1 VLKNIKSIIFTLQRK
16 INSDEEGDFMFKRLL
31 TLLVSLILAISF
43 VLNGTVYADTLNLKS
58 KSAIL
63 MEANTGQILYEKDSH
78 KPLPPAS
85 VTKVMTLLLAIE
97 AIDSGKIKI
106 TDKVVT
112 SKHAFD
118 MGGTQIY
125 LEVGEEMTVDDLMKA
140 IAMNSA
146 NDASVALAEYIAG
159 TEENFVE
166 MMNKRA
172 KELGAKN
179 TTFKNATGL
188 PEEGHLTSVYDI
200 AMISRE
206 LVKHESIFKYLTNK
220 LDSLRNGKFSLINT
234 NKLLWRYKG
243 VDGIKT
249 GSTSEAL
256 YCMAATA
263 KRGDTRL
270 IAVVFGAPDS
280 ETRFSEAAKLL
291 DYGFANYESVKVASK
306 GQSFGNVKVFKGKK
320 QAVSVLCRDDEYI
333 LIKKG
338 EGKNIKTEV
347 ELKNA
352 VLAPLAKEVPIGTV
366 KITQDGKVIK
376 KFNIYPQE
384 VVEKA
389 NFFENLN
396 KVFIG
401 WLKYQ

>member
-1 VLKNIKSIIFTLQRK
+1 
-16 INSDEEGDFMFKRLL
+16 MFKRFL
-31 TLLVSLILAISF
+31 TMIISLIVSITFILDNAA
-43 VLNGTVYADTLNLKS
+43 YADTLNLKA

-63 MEANTGQILYEKDSH
+63 MEASSGQILYEKDSH

-97 AIDSGKIKI
+97 AIDSGKIKM

-125 LEVGEEMTVDDLMKA
+125 LEIGEEMTVDDLMKA

-188 PEEGHLTSVYDI
+188 PEEGHLTTVYDI
-200 AMISRE
+200 AMISQE

-280 ETRFSEAAKLL
+280 ETRFNETAKLL
-291 DYGFANYESVKVASK
+291 DYGFANYETIKVASK
-306 GQSFGNVKVFKGKK
+306 GQSFGTVKVLKGRK
-320 QAVSVLCRDDEYI
+320 QVTNAICYNDEYI

-347 ELKNA
+347 ELKDFIF
-352 VLAPLAKEVPIGTV
+352 APLGRKMSIGVV
-366 KITQDGKVIK
+366 KVIQEGKVIK
-376 KFNIYPQE
+376 TFDLYPKE
-384 VVEKA
+384 IVEKA

-396 KVFIG
+396 RIFFG